1 MWSRASKFL
10 FCIQRALGV
19 LHIIFFNFDLSGQ
32 RRSRLQYLCQR
43 SQASS
48 ELLLPSA
55 QGRASVQLST
65 EMTPIWSW
73 LGTTR
78 RAHVTAADTFYVEI
92 PRRHC
97 RRFKEFCVLLHIKTH
112 LPKYWLCVAPHNQY
126 VGR

>member
-32 RRSRLQYLCQR
+32 GRSRLQYLCQR

-55 QGRASVQLST
+55 HKAGQAFSCQ
-65 EMTPIWSW
+65 
-73 LGTTR
+73 
-78 RAHVTAADTFYVEI
+78 
-92 PRRHC
+92 
-97 RRFKEFCVLLHIKTH
+97 
-112 LPKYWLCVAPHNQY
+112 PK
-126 VGR
+126 